1 MAWISFDA
9 LPCRGEKINPLNAE
23 LNPTCHLLAL
33 LGAHHILHVS
43 RIKVNDSPCL
53 DFVEIARGPDMLLSS
68 FPSWSGLRTYQ
79 HPDIAAVKE
88 TIIKNSSFCRQ
99 LNSEF
104 FWNLSRRIRL
114 IESASVV
121 TCLSGGQTQVAPRH
135 RDTQTFMWV
144 SEICTSSVCFLSF
157 NRLKKWDQL
166 LRIKWNMAV
175 NMEWFLTSRN
185 CKNNGTWVVGG
196 VVERWGWGRDWRWK
210 RGDTQKCVWMY
221 S

>member
-1 MAWISFDA
+1 MAWISLGA

-43 RIKVNDSPCL
+43 RIRVNDSPCL

-68 FPSWSGLRTYQ
+68 FPSWSGLSTYQ
-79 HPDIAAVKE
+79 HPDIAAVKQ

-121 TCLSGGQTQVAPRH
+121 TCLSGGQTEVAPRD
-135 RDTQTFMWV
+135 RDTQTFMWDLHFLCLCLEFQQV
-144 SEICTSSVCFLSF
+144 EKMRPASE
-157 NRLKKWDQL
+157 NQ
-166 LRIKWNMAV
+166 
-175 NMEWFLTSRN
+175 MEYGS
-185 CKNNGTWVVGG
+185 KYG
-196 VVERWGWGRDWRWK
+196 VIPYVA
-210 RGDTQKCVWMY
+210 Y
-221 S
+221 L